1 MIQYASYK
9 LKFLRRYTMIR
20 RVFIFNKI
28 FINIVV
34 LSVILY
40 ANDFIGVKY
49 INLLQVLSILSS
61 LVLAIMYEK
70 NYKGLK
76 STKRSHYYVLILVL
90 IYAGVVI
97 QIAKYFK

>member
-1 MIQYASYK
+1 
-9 LKFLRRYTMIR
+9 MIR
-20 RVFIFNKI
+20 RVLIFNEI
-28 FINIVV
+28 FTSIVV

-76 STKRSHYYVLILVL
+76 STKRSHYYVLVLVL
-90 IYAGVVI
+90 IYACIVI
-97 QIAKYFK
+97 QIVKCFK

>member
-1 MIQYASYK
+1 
-9 LKFLRRYTMIR
+9 MIR
-20 RVFIFNKI
+20 RVSIFNEI
-28 FINIVV
+28 FTSIVT

-49 INLLQVLSILSS
+49 INLLQVLSILSAI
-61 LVLAIMYEK
+61 VLAMMYEK

-76 STKRSHYYVLILVL
+76 STKRSHYYVLVLVL
-90 IYAGVVI
+90 MYAGLVI

>member
-1 MIQYASYK
+1 
-9 LKFLRRYTMIR
+9 MIR
-20 RVFIFNKI
+20 RVFIFNEI
-28 FINIVV
+28 FTSIVI

-49 INLLQVLSILSS
+49 IDLSQVLSILSS

-76 STKRSHYYVLILVL
+76 STKRSDYYVLVLVL
-90 IYAGVVI
+90 IYACIVI
-97 QIAKYFK
+97 QIAKCFK

>member
-1 MIQYASYK
+1 
-9 LKFLRRYTMIR
+9 MIR
-20 RVFIFNKI
+20 RVLIFNEI
-28 FINIVV
+28 FTSIVI

-49 INLLQVLSILSS
+49 INLLQVLSIFSS

-76 STKRSHYYVLILVL
+76 STKKISLLCFGFSLNICMYCNTNC
-90 IYAGVVI
+90 
-97 QIAKYFK
+97 KMF

>member
-1 MIQYASYK
+1 
-9 LKFLRRYTMIR
+9 MIR
-20 RVFIFNKI
+20 RVLIFNEI
-28 FINIVV
+28 FTSIVI

-49 INLLQVLSILSS
+49 INLLQVLSIFSS

-76 STKRSHYYVLILVL
+76 STKRSHYYVLVLVL
-90 IYAGVVI
+90 IYACIVI
-97 QIAKYFK
+97 QIVKCFK

>member
-1 MIQYASYK
+1 
-9 LKFLRRYTMIR
+9 MIR
-20 RVFIFNKI
+20 RVLIFNEI
-28 FINIVV
+28 FTSIVI

-49 INLLQVLSILSS
+49 INLLQVLSIFSS

-76 STKRSHYYVLILVL
+76 STKRFHYYVLVLVL
-90 IYAGVVI
+90 IYACIVI
-97 QIAKYFK
+97 QIAKCFK

>member
-1 MIQYASYK
+1 
-9 LKFLRRYTMIR
+9 MIR
-20 RVFIFNKI
+20 RVLIFNEI
-28 FINIVV
+28 FTSIVI

-76 STKRSHYYVLILVL
+76 STKRSHYYVLVLVL
-90 IYAGVVI
+90 VYAGAVI
-97 QIAKYFK
+97 QIIKYFK